1 MSLSCDLF
9 RAECHCIWQLL
20 LQQGFLWQLQ
30 PLLKSPAQWG
40 CIQGSALNNCSPLR
54 TLRSQSLF
62 LQGKIAAISGEF
74 CFKIPEPQPGLGWA
88 LKQKGLFSQ
97 SHFHVQPWNSTILQV
112 PRLALPW
119 DDDKS
124 HPKMREKEKVTKRR
138 SRMGITSSSTSGCDN
153 SNPTLHLT
161 QNLIQATS
169 FSSRADRFQWLWI
182 FCIAMD
188 ILPTM
193 KTEYAPFNFYQPFL
207 KPSKTRAP
215 SALQGIICVSD
226 KKKPNKLL
234 PLFPSS
240 NTF

>member
-97 SHFHVQPWNSTILQV
+97 SHFHVQPWNSRILQV
-112 PRLALPW
+112 PGLALPW
-119 DDDKS
+119 DGWQITSQDEGEGKS
-124 HPKMREKEKVTKRR
+124 HGK
-138 SRMGITSSSTSGCDN
+138 GG
-153 SNPTLHLT
+153 
-161 QNLIQATS
+161 AGWG
-169 FSSRADRFQWLWI
+169 SRAAPPLGVI
-182 FCIAMD
+182 T
-188 ILPTM
+188 PT
-193 KTEYAPFNFYQPFL
+193 QHL
-207 KPSKTRAP
+207 
-215 SALQGIICVSD
+215 I
-226 KKKPNKLL
+226 
-234 PLFPSS
+234 
-240 NTF
+240 